1 MKTDVL
7 RDELKKWR
15 TFFDLDGTWTFEV
28 NADTDTER
36 MTVLVN
42 YNTFHTVY
50 RINETCPLDD
60 EDLDIFAF
68 RQAVNMVI
76 ASTLLQNMGDDD
88 SDESDDVQFSKA
100 VQKASDILC
109 KAMGFMVVPRV
120 KEAKAAVSK
129 YLSYTDEEYGH
140 A

>member
-28 NADTDTER
+28 NADTDTEK
-36 MTVLVN
+36 MTVMVN
-42 YNTFHTVY
+42 YNTFHVVY
-50 RINETCPLDD
+50 RISETCPLDD

-68 RQAVNMVI
+68 RQAVSMVI
-76 ASTLLQNMGDDD
+76 AVTLLQNMGDDD
-88 SDESDDVQFSKA
+88 SDEPDDAQFHKA
-100 VQKASDILC
+100 VTKTSDALC

-129 YLSYTDEEYGH
+129 YIAMNDEEYGH

>member
-28 NADTDTER
+28 NADTDTEK
-36 MTVLVN
+36 MTVMVN
-42 YNTFHTVY
+42 YNTFHTIY

-60 EDLDIFAF
+60 EDLDILAF

-76 ASTLLQNMGDDD
+76 ASTLLQGMGNDDED
-88 SDESDDVQFSKA
+88 SDAQFYNA
-100 VQKASDILC
+100 VLKASDTLC

-129 YLSYTDEEYGH
+129 YIAMNDEEYGH

>member
-7 RDELKKWR
+7 RTELAKWR
-15 TFFDLDGTWTFEV
+15 TFFDLDGVWTFDV
-28 NADTDTER
+28 NADTDTEK

-42 YNTFHTVY
+42 YNIFHVIY

-76 ASTLLQNMGDDD
+76 ASTMLQDMDGDDED
-88 SDESDDVQFSKA
+88 SDVRFNKA
-100 VQKASDILC
+100 VVRASDILC

-129 YLSYTDEEYGH
+129 YLAMNDEECGH

>member
-28 NADTDTER
+28 NADTDTEK
-36 MTVLVN
+36 MTVLIN
-42 YNTFHTVY
+42 YNTFHVIY
-50 RINETCPLDD
+50 RINETGPLDD

-68 RQAVNMVI
+68 RQAVQMVI
-76 ASTLLQNMGDDD
+76 ASTMLQDMD
-88 SDESDDVQFSKA
+88 SDDEDSETQFNKA
-100 VQKASDILC
+100 VVHTSDILC

-120 KEAKAAVSK
+120 KEAKAAVKK
-129 YLSYTDEEYGH
+129 YIAMNDEEYGH

>member
-15 TFFDLDGTWTFEV
+15 TFFDLDGMWTFEV
-28 NADTDTER
+28 NADTDTEK
-36 MTVLVN
+36 MTVMVN

-68 RQAVNMVI
+68 RQAVQMVI
-76 ASTLLQNMGDDD
+76 ATNMLQNMGDDD
-88 SDESDDVQFSKA
+88 EDSDVQFSKA
-100 VQKASDILC
+100 VMKASDTLC

-120 KEAKAAVSK
+120 REAKAAVSK
-129 YLSYTDEEYGH
+129 YIAMNDEEYGH

>member
-28 NADTDTER
+28 NADTDTEK
-36 MTVLVN
+36 MTVMVN
-42 YNTFHTVY
+42 YNTFHVIY
-50 RINETCPLDD
+50 RISETCPLDN
-60 EDLDIFAF
+60 EDLDILAF
-68 RQAVNMVI
+68 RQAVSMVI

-88 SDESDDVQFSKA
+88 EESDVQFSKA
-100 VQKASDILC
+100 VTMASDTLC

-120 KEAKAAVSK
+120 KEAKAAVKK
-129 YLSYTDEEYGH
+129 YIAMSDEEYGH

>member
-15 TFFDLDGTWTFEV
+15 TFFDLDGTWTFDV
-28 NADTDTER
+28 NADTDTEK
-36 MTVLVN
+36 MTVMVN
-42 YNTFHTVY
+42 YNTFHVIY

-60 EDLDIFAF
+60 EDLDILAF
-68 RQAVNMVI
+68 RQAV
-76 ASTLLQNMGDDD
+76 TRT
-88 SDESDDVQFSKA
+88 SDA
-100 VQKASDILC
+100 LC
-109 KAMGFMVVPRV
+109 GAMGFMVVPRV

-129 YLSYTDEEYGH
+129 YIVMNNEEYGH

>member
-36 MTVLVN
+36 MTVMVN
-42 YNTFHTVY
+42 YNTFHVIC

-60 EDLDIFAF
+60 EDLDILAF
-68 RQAVNMVI
+68 RQAVSMVI
-76 ASTLLQNMGDDD
+76 AVTLLQNMGDDD

>member
-7 RDELKKWR
+7 RTECKKWR

-28 NADTDTER
+28 NADTDTEK
-36 MTVLVN
+36 MTVMVN
-42 YNTFHTVY
+42 YNTFHTEY

-60 EDLDIFAF
+60 EDLDILAF
-68 RQAVNMVI
+68 RQAVQMVI
-76 ASTLLQNMGDDD
+76 ATSLLQNMGDDD
-88 SDESDDVQFSKA
+88 EDSDVQFSKA
-100 VQKASDILC
+100 VMKASDILC

-120 KEAKAAVSK
+120 REAKAAVPK
-129 YLSYTDEEYGH
+129 YIAMNDEEYGH